1 MARPKKSQK
10 RPVRRKKASP
20 VTRVRKAVSR
30 AAGKVVARVRPARR
44 RKEPVAAEPPRPSPK
59 KRALL
64 TPARVPKRRPD
75 IPIEILQQTY
85 MPNQTSLKAS
95 FRSTG
100 EERQRDQ
107 EFAAGYSDE
116 RWNDEDH
123 FTNKSGDPRI
133 GTHGRSYEPD
143 EK

>member
-1 MARPKKSQK
+1 MARPKKKSQK
-10 RPVRRKKASP
+10 SPARRKKVSP
-20 VTRVRKAVSR
+20 VTRAKKAVSR
-30 AAGKVVARVRPARR
+30 VAGKVAARVRPARR
-44 RKEPVAAEPPRPSPK
+44 RKEPVAAAPPPSPK

-64 TPARVPKRRPD
+64 TPARAPKRRPD
-75 IPIEILQQTY
+75 IPIEILEQTY
-85 MPNQTSLKAS
+85 SPNQTSLKAS

-107 EFAAGYSDE
+107 EFVSGYSNE

>member
-1 MARPKKSQK
+1 MARPKKKSQK
-10 RPVRRKKASP
+10 RPARRKKASP

-30 AAGKVVARVRPARR
+30 AARKVAARRPARR
-44 RKEPVAAEPPRPSPK
+44 RKEPVTAEPRPSPK
-59 KRALL
+59 KRVLP
-64 TPARVPKRRPD
+64 TPARAPKRRPD
-75 IPIEILQQTY
+75 IPIEILQQMYT
-85 MPNQTSLKAS
+85 PNQTSLKAS

-100 EERQRDQ
+100 EDRQRDQ
-107 EFAAGYSDE
+107 EFASGYADE

>member
-1 MARPKKSQK
+1 MARPKKKSQK
-10 RPVRRKKASP
+10 SPARRKKVSP
-20 VTRVRKAVSR
+20 VTRAKKAVSR
-30 AAGKVVARVRPARR
+30 AAGKVAARVRPAGR
-44 RKEPVAAEPPRPSPK
+44 RKEPVAAAPPPSPK

-64 TPARVPKRRPD
+64 TPARAPKRRPD
-75 IPIEILQQTY
+75 IPIEILEQTY
-85 MPNQTSLKAS
+85 SPNQTSLKAS

-107 EFAAGYSDE
+107 EFVSGYSNE

>member
-1 MARPKKSQK
+1 VAAR
-10 RPVRRKKASP
+10 
-20 VTRVRKAVSR
+20 
-30 AAGKVVARVRPARR
+30 RPARR
-44 RKEPVAAEPPRPSPK
+44 RKEPVTAEPRPSPK

-64 TPARVPKRRPD
+64 TPARAPKRRPD
-75 IPIEILQQTY
+75 IPIEILEQMYT
-85 MPNQTSLKAS
+85 PNQTSLKAS
-95 FRSTG
+95 LRSTG
-100 EERQRDQ
+100 EDRQRDQ
-107 EFAAGYSDE
+107 EFASGYADE

>member
-1 MARPKKSQK
+1 MARPKKKSQK
-10 RPVRRKKASP
+10 RPARRKKASP

-30 AAGKVVARVRPARR
+30 AAGKVAARVRPARR
-44 RKEPVAAEPPRPSPK
+44 RKEPVTAEPRPSPK

-64 TPARVPKRRPD
+64 TPARAPKRRPD
-75 IPIEILQQTY
+75 IPIEILEQMYT
-85 MPNQTSLKAS
+85 PNQTSLKAS
-95 FRSTG
+95 LRSTG
-100 EERQRDQ
+100 EDRQRDQ
-107 EFAAGYSDE
+107 EFASGYADE